1 MGEVVS
7 FVGYRPPER
16 FDQLPW
22 TEVRIEEASD
32 ESGTYVQL
40 ETIALSP
47 LDADPSQPAA
57 RSFTTQLGTAVGS
70 WYRVIFADLDGD
82 VSQPTT
88 PVQNTSGSTTTSY
101 VYGTVDELARILKI
115 PSPTVAQTTAMTR
128 CLEAASFEADS
139 FMART
144 TPFND
149 QRQLQL
155 VTEVVLERAREHWQ
169 QEEVAFGIWEN
180 AVGAV
185 VIGRDT
191 FARHALKLL
200 SVKQGFGLA

>member
-1 MGEVVS
+1 MNVPPS
-7 FVGYRPPER
+7 FPYEAVFQSGLAGLVG
-16 FDQLPW
+16 
-22 TEVRIEEASD
+22 TV
-32 ESGTYVQL
+32 
-40 ETIALSP
+40 ALGLLDNQGAYTDP
-47 LDADPSQPAA
+47 LDTTNIIETPAGSGIYVA
-57 RSFTTQLGTAVGS
+57 SRTSPDTEGQYTLLWSIDGTTNPDKVTVEELNVTFGTPG
-70 WYRVIFADLDGD
+70 L
-82 VSQPTT
+82 
-88 PVQNTSGSTTTSY
+88 

-115 PSPTVAQTTAMTR
+115 PSPTVAQTAAMTR

-139 FMART
+139 FMARV

-149 QRQLQL
+149 ERQVQL
-155 VTEVVLERAREHWQ
+155 VTEVVYERAREHWQ